1 MSNKK
6 AIIAICPECGAKNAI
21 IEGDEACVCRECG
34 SPFVVDAQ
42 SMSTDTSTTS
52 SSLSS
57 NTQKGTWP
65 PTDKNFNSANTNKKK
80 ESQAKENGT
89 REKETSEEKAT
100 GKSNKNT
107 SKTYKDSI
115 TEATERLKDSIEN
128 SINDTTENFKSS
140 INTKQ
145 EEIFTKIKSVFEAN
159 KIKVIAIASGALI
172 LLGGI
177 IGISVSGDKS
187 NEDDSLVKA
196 PKSSSSYAGSNYEDV
211 YEQFVAAG
219 FSNVTTSP
227 EGDMV
232 IGLFSSEGDVDV
244 VTIDGDSAYSRSTKF
259 NPDVHVNIKYHS
271 FPVKETV
278 FDTYPIEDVSEEII
292 AAVVGTY
299 VGNDG
304 CGVTFFDDGTC
315 DFYFP
320 SKNIIESDQWTYGE
334 GKLQCYSEYCSCYI
348 IATISADNAKVFD
361 FVSDSINWQDETYVK
376 VLDTAEHIDT
386 EKYDELY
393 KNTDF
398 KSSLVL
404 GKLKYPDVEKK
415 LKNDGYA
422 NITTK
427 GTEDMI
433 MGFLVEENQVKSVS
447 IDGVT
452 YFTDYSTFDKDTS
465 ITITYYSYPP
475 SGEYTS
481 STSSKSD
488 NSEEKKENESDLGLQ
503 EYKEE
508 YAFPMRTIV
517 VAVTNYFADDNWLD
531 GNTKDLSKNH
541 TYSDLSGFY
550 MIVKQY
556 GQWVKLTD
564 ENGKDYF
571 HCEHMILQGYNV
583 TIPCNI
589 TSADI
594 YPNED
599 DSYTIKSLDGN
610 IGEVKVGEILTYGQE
625 FLTVAKDYINEDRT
639 DANPEAEQKKKEAEH
654 KEREAAQREVARK
667 QQEIDQENERR
678 EYSIQALMA
687 RGDNE
692 FSYCKWSFDEEY
704 ATKNSD
710 GSYFVKK
717 AATVKNA
724 YGQKVKVWMEGTARG
739 SDIYDLYIEN
749 FNVYVR

>member
-1 MSNKK
+1 
-6 AIIAICPECGAKNAI
+6 
-21 IEGDEACVCRECG
+21 
-34 SPFVVDAQ
+34 
-42 SMSTDTSTTS
+42 
-52 SSLSS
+52 
-57 NTQKGTWP
+57 
-65 PTDKNFNSANTNKKK
+65 
-80 ESQAKENGT
+80 
-89 REKETSEEKAT
+89 
-100 GKSNKNT
+100 
-107 SKTYKDSI
+107 
-115 TEATERLKDSIEN
+115 
-128 SINDTTENFKSS
+128 
-140 INTKQ
+140 
-145 EEIFTKIKSVFEAN
+145 
-159 KIKVIAIASGALI
+159 
-172 LLGGI
+172 
-177 IGISVSGDKS
+177 
-187 NEDDSLVKA
+187 
-196 PKSSSSYAGSNYEDV
+196 
-211 YEQFVAAG
+211 
-219 FSNVTTSP
+219 
-227 EGDMV
+227 
-232 IGLFSSEGDVDV
+232 
-244 VTIDGDSAYSRSTKF
+244 
-259 NPDVHVNIKYHS
+259 
-271 FPVKETV
+271 
-278 FDTYPIEDVSEEII
+278 
-292 AAVVGTY
+292 
-299 VGNDG
+299 
-304 CGVTFFDDGTC
+304 
-315 DFYFP
+315 
-320 SKNIIESDQWTYGE
+320 
-334 GKLQCYSEYCSCYI
+334 
-348 IATISADNAKVFD
+348 
-361 FVSDSINWQDETYVK
+361 
-376 VLDTAEHIDT
+376 
-386 EKYDELY
+386 
-393 KNTDF
+393 
-398 KSSLVL
+398 
-404 GKLKYPDVEKK
+404 
-415 LKNDGYA
+415 
-422 NITTK
+422 
-427 GTEDMI
+427 

-452 YFTDYSTFDKDTS
+452 YFTDYSTFDKDAS

-475 SGEYTS
+475 SSEYTS

-541 TYSDLSGFY
+541 AYSDLSGFY

-594 YPNED
+594 YQNED

-667 QQEIDQENERR
+667 QREIDQDAERR
-678 EYSIQALMA
+678 EYSIQALMS
-687 RGDNE
+687 RGYME
-692 FSYCKWSFDEEY
+692 FDYCKWSAVDEY
-704 ATKNSD
+704 VTKNSD
-710 GSYFVKK
+710 GTYFVKK